1 MSDGVPVGAA
11 PLERSTRQRVAIR
24 AAIEAAGRPLSTQE
38 VLDAAQADVPGL
50 AIATV
55 YRSLKLLLDASEI
68 AVVTLPGESPR
79 YESTRHLHHHH
90 FQCNDCKRVF
100 DVPGCPGQLSELAPR
115 GFVVERHE
123 LTLYGRCRECNAA
136 TSEPR
141 RPVPATC

>member
-1 MSDGVPVGAA
+1 M
-11 PLERSTRQRVAIR
+11 ERSTRQRIAIR

-50 AIATV
+50 AMATV
-55 YRSLKLLLDASEI
+55 YRNVKLLLDASEI

-79 YESTRHLHHHH
+79 YESSQHHHHHH

-123 LTLYGRCRECNAA
+123 LTLYGRCGECNAA
-136 TSEPR
+136 VSERKR
-141 RPVPATC
+141 RVPTHC